1 MEPVSKNAQKRRVK
15 AEKAALKKA
24 EKAARAAAA
33 ARSACASTA
42 DAAAAAADGDSVAHL
57 LDSEPLS
64 GADKW
69 LGGVLGSDGCVYG
82 VPGHARSVLRIDPTT
97 DTVQT
102 VRGEDEALLEGRY
115 KWLRGN
121 LHPDGSIYC
130 IPCHAD
136 RVLRID
142 CSSDP
147 PALSLVGDR
156 HPGEWKWHGAVLSPH
171 DKCIYAIP
179 QFAEAVLRLD
189 PAAGTTSL
197 LGGPFP
203 GASPT
208 GRHKWY
214 GGLLGGDGCIYGIPQ
229 CATSVLK
236 INPWTQ
242 QVSTLGALP
251 PGGWKWHGGVV
262 GADGCI
268 YGIPAHA
275 DEVLKIDP
283 FSQSVSLIPFSYRCH
298 HRTDRKYKYLGGVL
312 GPDGR
317 IYCIPSDADHVLRI
331 DPATASAVEVGP
343 EISARAEHC
352 HVNLN
357 CNKWQNG
364 FLAPDGLIYAIPLKA
379 SAVLR
384 VDPMR
389 DAVDVVGGPFFGFEK
404 WEGGVLSRGGA
415 MYCVPLNSK
424 RVLKICPRGGG
435 VARACDEDAQLEEE
449 EEEEEAAPPDALL
462 RHLCAGS
469 EFGAAARE
477 ALQRDGYMVLR
488 GVLSREECDAEVELL
503 WRFVTT
509 VSPAVVRDDPE
520 SWYPPAD
527 GQPDPWPH
535 SGWRSFADMFQHHG
549 AGWLFGSLRERL
561 AERVFS
567 RLFGTTALHAS
578 KEGFTFRRPTA
589 SPAGRAHPAAGR
601 PPPNVCGRPQ
611 PRSCGEHFDQGA
623 AEAGLQFVQS
633 ATALTDQAAEDAC
646 FQCWPG
652 SHALHPALVG
662 GTWRGRSQW
671 VPLTDADLAALR
683 AAGLSP
689 RRVPVSRGDVI
700 LWRSDLAH
708 AAAPPA
714 AECRTFRAVAYAS
727 MRPAS
732 MTPRRVARLKVEAY
746 QTAATGDH
754 NPSREHWH
762 APPAAA
768 SDGTPR
774 FAHFFADGPPKL
786 TARQA
791 ELCGLV
797 AYEGVTKGV
806 GPAVNRDTPT

>member
-1 MEPVSKNAQKRRVK
+1 MVSPPSTPPDCDLRLFDFEAFGGFGKEVRSTLREAANQLSNKLSHAQHLDEVTWTTKNWHGLQMQRLSVV
-15 AEKAALKKA
+15 LH
-24 EKAARAAAA
+24 
-33 ARSACASTA
+33 TA
-42 DAAAAAADGDSVAHL
+42 VAWQT
-57 LDSEPLS
+57 PLS

-298 HRTDRKYKYLGGVL
+298 HRTDRKYKYLG
-312 GPDGR
+312 R

-331 DPATASAVEVGP
+331 DPATASAVE
-343 EISARAEHC
+343 
-352 HVNLN
+352 
-357 CNKWQNG
+357 
-364 FLAPDGLIYAIPLKA
+364 A

-424 RVLKICPRGGG
+424 RVLT
-435 VARACDEDAQLEEE
+435 
-449 EEEEEAAPPDALL
+449 
-462 RHLCAGS
+462 
-469 EFGAAARE
+469 FGAAARE
-477 ALQRDGYMVLR
+477 ALQRDGYM
-488 GVLSREECDAEVELL
+488 ECDAEVELL

-652 SHALHPALVG
+652 SHALHPALV
-662 GTWRGRSQW
+662 TTRAYSRVCRKKRG
-671 VPLTDADLAALR
+671 AASR
-683 AAGLSP
+683 A
-689 RRVPVSRGDVI
+689 
-700 LWRSDLAH
+700 
-708 AAAPPA
+708 
-714 AECRTFRAVAYAS
+714 
-727 MRPAS
+727 
-732 MTPRRVARLKVEAY
+732 RVAV
-746 QTAATGDH
+746 
-754 NPSREHWH
+754 
-762 APPAAA
+762 
-768 SDGTPR
+768 
-774 FAHFFADGPPKL
+774 
-786 TARQA
+786 
-791 ELCGLV
+791 
-797 AYEGVTKGV
+797 
-806 GPAVNRDTPT
+806 